1 MLRLE
6 LLLSY
11 QRDPGMGF
19 GGGET
24 LIYTGEEV
32 GVETAVA
39 VH

>member
-1 MLRLE
+1 MFRLE
-6 LLLSY
+6 FVESY
-11 QRDPGMGF
+11 HNDPDTGF

-24 LIYTGEEV
+24 LTYTGEEV